1 MTKLISFETWLPID
15 ESILHTESVADF
27 FSLIHSYSNVLSELI
42 KEDTVKAALHGKV
55 DGIFT
60 GVFRRYISFTIDSLS
75 WIQPSS
81 DYCVLRATA
90 SSISNQVF
98 IPMGPIQ
105 YPSTSD
111 VKNSVESLEKIST
124 RLSNMFFIKQSLTK
138 NKEKYQAILSSE
150 TSFSSLIQMIDLN
163 TPSIVTK
170 FSFQFY

>member
-1 MTKLISFETWLPID
+1 
-15 ESILHTESVADF
+15 
-27 FSLIHSYSNVLSELI
+27 
-42 KEDTVKAALHGKV
+42 
-55 DGIFT
+55 
-60 GVFRRYISFTIDSLS
+60 
-75 WIQPSS
+75 
-81 DYCVLRATA
+81 
-90 SSISNQVF
+90 
-98 IPMGPIQ
+98 MGPIQ

-163 TPSIVTK
+163 TPSIITK